1 MDRDLSTTV
10 LFHKSVMDSLEKHGC
25 SKRSPTKIGITEKTK
40 QANSKATGDGDDAS
54 PLIRRHSSQS
64 SLSSVR
70 DKSRFVDGDSKI
82 SAKTPSWMAEEND
95 EATLLASLIGEERT
109 ILYSVSS
116 RGVTASAQQQL
127 EATNTPVPPKSSSLF
142 GAVMQKIGS
151 SISSALPLQ
160 YQSPQ
165 RTKRPRCN
173 AENDTG
179 FDSTTA
185 DGRPSSSGA
194 AMGLVNN
201 FLGAASP
208 SGKTIMDIVNNF
220 NSPFRFQSPPKR
232 KHRRL
237 SSPPSESAKAEGV
250 FKTPSPSKRRRRR
263 LDSDN
268 VDNSNLSS
276 TSSSN
281 RFLFHES
288 NNNYNVQD
296 SSTVSRSSLFGD
308 NSNLSEESASNWR
321 EIPIATHN
329 ASNIT
334 SSCLDGMELLD
345 WSLSTQLTLEL
356 HAPPPMEGNVT
367 LLTLQKEVGWDD
379 ALTYWEF
386 RPQTRIEGSIWDAT
400 KGMDL
405 LRKGSLGANSRGA
418 TSKMMEWSKQSSK
431 QASILP
437 LTSNGSKATQPNNN
451 NNNEIATRLIQLVR
465 GPEAKLS
472 TSKKKCGP
480 NVWNYGGASQ
490 SVELESR
497 QWQRAF
503 WSLFHNFMDKVR
515 RLETKDLS
523 PGADR
528 KDVISALMDTYFY
541 VLGVDH
547 IVLFRIGMIGN
558 DGTSYVPAVVVSRT
572 DSTFR
577 EKLQT
582 LGVGTI
588 QILETEKEE
597 QARENSSKTAKSR
610 KLFPA
615 ENPTNPLLSPS
626 VNADLEALRRAQV
639 FGESAG
645 ADVYVKIK
653 KPIRAPKV
661 GEQPY
666 KYKPMRICGWDDVQ
680 LFFEVY
686 LNTLGSIS
694 PSFLAF
700 DETMRLPTLM
710 CHKVMGPFENST
722 MKRLGVFPSP
732 PETNGSSGEI
742 DGQDPA
748 TGVSLEVCGPILPC
762 VARKL
767 LLVGR
772 NYLLKDEANRPSM
785 PVETEDDSRA
795 PDVSRYIVLQQQ
807 RTTKAKR
814 RSYDRTMDSLVLN
827 QGTTADTTSE
837 MLLECPIGKSFS
849 MAVWDS
855 SRQDVVACKLDDAY
869 PIL

>member
-1 MDRDLSTTV
+1 MDRDLSTTI

-25 SKRSPTKIGITEKTK
+25 SKRSPTKSAITEKTK
-40 QANSKATGDGDDAS
+40 QANSKAAGDGDDAS

-70 DKSRFVDGDSKI
+70 DKSRFGDGDSKI

-95 EATLLASLIGEERT
+95 EATLLASQIGEEPT
-109 ILYSVSS
+109 ILYSGSS

-173 AENDTG
+173 VENDTG

-194 AMGLVNN
+194 AGGVVNS
-201 FLGAASP
+201 FWGAASP

-321 EIPIATHN
+321 EIPIATQN

-334 SSCLDGMELLD
+334 SSCLGGMELLD

-367 LLTLQKEVGWDD
+367 LLALQKEVGWDD

-386 RPQTRIEGSIWDAT
+386 RPQTRIEGSFRDAT

-431 QASILP
+431 QASNLP
-437 LTSNGSKATQPNNN
+437 LTSNGSKVIPSNNN
-451 NNNEIATRLIQLVR
+451 KETATRLIQLVR

-472 TSKKKCGP
+472 TSKKKYGP
-480 NVWNYGGASQ
+480 DVWNHGCA
-490 SVELESR
+490 ESR

-503 WSLFHNFMDKVR
+503 WSLFHNFMDKVQR
-515 RLETKDLS
+515 WETKDSS

-547 IVLFRIGMIGN
+547 IVLFRIGN

-588 QILETEKEE
+588 QILETEKER
-597 QARENSSKTAKSR
+597 QTRENSSKTAKSR

-653 KPIRAPKV
+653 KPIQAPKV

-666 KYKPMRICGWDDVQ
+666 KYKPTRICGWDDVQ
-680 LFFEVY
+680 VFFEAY
-686 LNTLGSIS
+686 LNTLGNIS

-732 PETNGSSGEI
+732 PETNGSAGKI
-742 DGQDPA
+742 DGQDSA
-748 TGVSLEVCGPILPC
+748 IGVSLEICGPILPC

-814 RSYDRTMDSLVLN
+814 RSYDRTIDSLVLN
-827 QGTTADTTSE
+827 QGTNADTTSE